1 MIRLGITVE
10 GETEEDFVND
20 VLGPHL
26 ISEGI
31 YADAVLLGKAS
42 RSVGGGGNVT
52 IERLAADMASHYYR
66 FDVVTSLVDF
76 YGFRNKGARTVEE
89 LEQAVIQEAD
99 RMLRPNWDRR
109 KIVSYVQLH
118 EFEGLLFSQVSAFTS
133 VPGANET
140 ALSQMERIRSQ
151 FPSPEDIND
160 NPNAAPS
167 KRILQV
173 LPDYDKRIDGPQ
185 IAQAIGLPTIR
196 RECPRFNSWVAR
208 LESLAG

>member
-31 YADAVLLGKAS
+31 YADAVLLGKSS

-76 YGFRNKGARTVEE
+76 YGFRNKGTRTVEE

-160 NPNAAPS
+160 NPNTAPS

-173 LPDYDKRIDGPQ
+173 LPDYDKRIDGLQ

-196 RECPRFNSWVAR
+196 QECPRFNQWVTR
-208 LESLAG
+208 LESLAE